1 VRLHNLISLIGHKP
15 VKILLR
21 GERIISPWEKGNQ
34 GLLPDIHFTDAL
46 VIPGL
51 INSHDHLD
59 FNCFNPLGHRK
70 YENYREWGRFI
81 HRHFKQ
87 EIRQVLQIPEKLRT
101 RWGIYKNLLAGVTTV
116 VNHGQRLKIDQ
127 PLITVYQESQ
137 NLHSVGFERFWK
149 WKLNNPV
156 HRKKICVIHTGEG
169 RDETAREEIDELL
182 RLNLIGREIVGVH
195 GLAMQADQASRFKG
209 LVWCPES
216 NRILFSRQA
225 PIERL
230 KKNTTVVLGTDST
243 LTGRWNI
250 WQHLRYARSLQKTG
264 DWELF
269 DMVTRSAALLWGME
283 SGELKP
289 GRYADLVVLKKKK
302 NLSAWDSLYMSNP
315 EDILLVVHRGRIRL
329 FDHTLMEQLEGR
341 LHAPYSRVLIDKDVK
356 YVEGDLPQL
365 IARIK
370 DYHPEI
376 RFPAED
382 FESAIS
388 VSHD

>member
-1 VRLHNLISLIGHKP
+1 
-15 VKILLR
+15 
-21 GERIISPWEKGNQ
+21 
-34 GLLPDIHFTDAL
+34 
-46 VIPGL
+46 
-51 INSHDHLD
+51 
-59 FNCFNPLGHRK
+59 
-70 YENYREWGRFI
+70 
-81 HRHFKQ
+81 
-87 EIRQVLQIPEKLRT
+87 
-101 RWGIYKNLLAGVTTV
+101 
-116 VNHGQRLKIDQ
+116 
-127 PLITVYQESQ
+127 
-137 NLHSVGFERFWK
+137 
-149 WKLNNPV
+149 
-156 HRKKICVIHTGEG
+156 
-169 RDETAREEIDELL
+169 
-182 RLNLIGREIVGVH
+182 
-195 GLAMQADQASRFKG
+195 
-209 LVWCPES
+209 
-216 NRILFSRQA
+216 
-225 PIERL
+225 
-230 KKNTTVVLGTDST
+230 
-243 LTGRWNI
+243 
-250 WQHLRYARSLQKTG
+250 
-264 DWELF
+264 
-269 DMVTRSAALLWGME
+269 MVTRSAALLWGME